1 MWWNFSDFAAVRHD
15 LVHHPTSMAV
25 WDARCL
31 FLHGWDNASMA
42 GRGVSRRALA
52 AHVHPCWFCQT
63 QCGPR
68 DVLNKV
74 WPCQSNFSPSFLYI
88 CCKLMQER
96 RFFNLKKLRAHHIWS
111 LTPVGVFFFLGEP
124 SPSALGGFFR
134 QVYVSEA
141 RAPLDMGGCNPGFHR
156 FRLPAMKSLL

>member
-1 MWWNFSDFAAVRHD
+1 MWWNFSDFATVRHD

-25 WDARCL
+25 WDARC
-31 FLHGWDNASMA
+31 FLHGWDKSSMA

-52 AHVHPCWFCQT
+52 AHVHACWFFQT

-88 CCKLMQER
+88 CCYFLARETLATWKTLT
-96 RFFNLKKLRAHHIWS
+96 AHHIWS

-124 SPSALGGFFR
+124 SPSELRFFLKWWNLYKR
-134 QVYVSEA
+134 ELFNSCVGHLAWAEA
-141 RAPLDMGGCNPGFHR
+141 WRSHLA
-156 FRLPAMKSLL
+156 